1 MSKALDAALAAIDAA
16 LDDEEDECEQPGLP
30 TPSEPQD

>member
-1 MSKALDAALAAIDAA
+1 MSKALDEALAWLNAA
-16 LDDEEDECEQPGLP
+16 LDEEEDECEQPGLP